1 MMGVNMSE
9 STFNVVFD
17 GDATQ
22 GWMHSGICLLS
33 GNRIVFESPGGH
45 GLIIF
50 DLVSGKYEKILVDI
64 AVAHGITSTFESGTD
79 FIWICDPGVQA
90 PGKVVK
96 INLKGEIVRELQP
109 PSTSPLSKE
118 NWRPTSL
125 AATANGD
132 LWVADGYGLNLV
144 HRYSPSGEVITLD
157 GSESGLLFNCP
168 HGLAIDNREGKF
180 NLAVADRRN
189 KRVILFDQEGK
200 YIRAI
205 SAEIMTSPSSIT
217 SSGSKLFVTDLRGA
231 ILSISIEDEVDAVIS
246 STQLDGR
253 PGWPNELINGE
264 TVAPTIESGKINS
277 PHGIVST
284 PAGSIYVTEWYFGG
298 RVISID

>member
-1 MMGVNMSE
+1 MSE
-9 STFNVVFD
+9 GTFSVLFD

-33 GNRIVFESPGGH
+33 ENRIVFESPGGH
-45 GLIIF
+45 ALIIF
-50 DLVSGKYEKILVDI
+50 DLDSGTYKKILVDI
-64 AVAHGITSTFESGTD
+64 AVAHGITATYESGED
-79 FIWICDPGVQA
+79 FIWICDPGEQA

-96 INLKGEIVRELQP
+96 INLNGEIVRELQP

-118 NWRPTSL
+118 QWRPTSL
-125 AATANGD
+125 AVTENGD

-144 HRYSPSGEVITLD
+144 HRYSARGDVMTLD

-168 HGLAIDNREGKF
+168 HGVAIDEREGNF
-180 NLAVADRRN
+180 DIAVADRRN
-189 KRVILFDQEGK
+189 KRVVLFDQAGR
-200 YIRAI
+200 YIRSI

-217 SSGSKLFVTDLRGA
+217 CSGDKLFVTDLRGA
-231 ILSISIEDEVDAVIS
+231 ILSISMNDQVDAVIS
-246 STQLDGR
+246 SSQLDGR

-264 TVAPTIESGKINS
+264 TVAPTIQSGKINS
-277 PHGIVST
+277 PHGIVSS
-284 PAGSIYVTEWYFGG
+284 PDGSIYATEWYLGG